1 MTETLA
7 NLAES
12 AYVTGDYDRAEKMYA
27 EILGD
32 KDVSA
37 NPGGESSLFFR
48 HMRGVCLKKLGK
60 FDEAIQLLDSVRAAR
75 LKLGVLRDAYNS
87 QHHVLICRRLM
98 GQFDEAES
106 ANRRLLQE
114 QGSLLGPEHED
125 CIATEIEVGR
135 CMRDRGDVHAADA
148 WFADLYAKSE
158 RVLGNHSYR
167 WVVLGER
174 SQTLAHLGDMDRALP
189 LCEASCVGLTG
200 LLGAGHP
207 ASLMQQKY
215 LSSMSAQ
222 AGGTK
227 YSQ

>member
-1 MTETLA
+1 MTKTLA
-7 NLAES
+7 DLAES
-12 AYVTGDYDRAEKMYA
+12 AYETGAYDRAEKMYA
-27 EILGD
+27 EILED

-37 NPGGESSLFFR
+37 NLGAEDSLFFR

-60 FDEAIQLLDSVRAAR
+60 FDEAIQLLDSVRLER
-75 LKLGVLRDAYNS
+75 LKLGALRDAYNS

-106 ANRRLLQE
+106 ANRRLLEE
-114 QGSLLGPEHED
+114 QISLLGPEHED
-125 CIATEIEVGR
+125 CIATEIEIGR
-135 CMRDRGDVHAADA
+135 CVFDRGDAHAADA

-174 SQTLAHLGDMDRALP
+174 SQTLAQLGDIARALP
-189 LCEASCVGLTG
+189 LCEASCAGLTG

-207 ASLMQQKY
+207 ASLRQQKC
-215 LSSMSAQ
+215 LSGMSAQ

-227 YSQ
+227 